1 VWTNWAGQS
10 QIILNRG
17 QFDTN
22 IFPLPAAP
30 PTNFAT
36 ANWTYDALLTH
47 PANDWALLDLF
58 TAAFN
63 DNATRGKLSIN
74 QTGLAA
80 WSAVLS
86 GVIALNADPNARNNI
101 PSTNFPAVVIQ
112 PVGLNGTNAPLLHIV
127 NAINDIRST
136 NFAGSFRK
144 LGDILA
150 VPELT
155 VNSPFLN
162 ATNAAQKI
170 WGVNDAVCERIP
182 QQVLGLLTLDK
193 SPRFLVFAYGQ
204 ALKPAPRSIVTSG
217 PFFNLCT
224 NYQVTAEAAT
234 RTVFRIDGLNDR
246 PPNPRIVV
254 EKFSALPPD

>member
-1 VWTNWAGQS
+1 M
-10 QIILNRG
+10 
-17 QFDTN
+17 
-22 IFPLPAAP
+22 AP

-36 ANWTYDALLTH
+36 TNWTYDALLTH
-47 PANDWALLDLF
+47 PANDWSILDLF
-58 TAAFN
+58 TTALN
-63 DNATRGKLSIN
+63 DNATRGRLSVN
-74 QTGLAA
+74 QTNLAA

-86 GVIALNADPNARNNI
+86 GVIALNGDPNGRMVA
-101 PSTNFPAVVIQ
+101 PGTNFAPVVIQ
-112 PVGLNGTNAPLLHIV
+112 PVGLDGTNSPLLRIV
-127 NAINDIRST
+127 NAINGVRST

-144 LGDILA
+144 MGDILA

-162 ATNAAQKI
+162 VSNATQAA

-182 QQVLGLLTLDK
+182 QQILGLLALDR
-193 SPRFLVFAYGQ
+193 PRFLVFAYGQ

-234 RTVFRIDGLNDR
+234 RTVFRIDGLR
-246 PPNPRIVV
+246 EQPPNPRVVV